1 LIDQLIDRI
10 IEKGAPIVAGLD
22 PRLEYLPQSLLD
34 KHFER
39 GINLEAAAQA
49 ILDFNIEIL
58 NNIHDLIPAVKLQIA
73 YYEMYGVYGLETFM
87 ETANYAKSKGLIVI
101 ADVKRNDI
109 GSTAEAYS
117 NAYIGYTL
125 LQQQQAQAF
134 PVDMIT
140 VNPYLGTDG
149 IKPFVDNCKRNNKGI
164 FVLVKTSNPSS
175 KEIQDLVTADG
186 LKVYEKVAQKVNEW
200 GQDLIGNYGYS
211 SVGAVIGATFP
222 HELSQLRKLMPK
234 VYFLVPGYGAQ
245 GAKAED
251 IMGGFDDRGLGSIIN
266 ASRSIMCAYR
276 NKPWNTQFRPH
287 EFGLAS
293 RAEVLNMKEEIHKAL
308 MNKKCNSY
316 KIN

>member
-1 LIDQLIDRI
+1 MIDQLIDRI

>member
-10 IEKGAPIVAGLD
+10 IEKGTPIVAGLD

-276 NKPWNTQFRPH
+276 NKPWNTQFRPQ

>member
-1 LIDQLIDRI
+1 MIDQLIDRI
-10 IEKGAPIVAGLD
+10 IEKGTPIVAGLD

-276 NKPWNTQFRPH
+276 NKPWNTQFRPQ

>member
-1 LIDQLIDRI
+1 MIDKLIDKI
-10 IEKGAPIVAGLD
+10 IEKESPIVAGLD
-22 PRLEYLPQSLLD
+22 PKLEYLPQSLLD
-34 KHFER
+34 KHFKST
-39 GINLEAAAQA
+39 INLETAAQA

-73 YYEMYGVYGLETFM
+73 YYEMYGLPGLKTFI

-101 ADVKRNDI
+101 GDVKRNDI

-117 NAYIGYTL
+117 NAYIGYTP
-125 LQQQQAQAF
+125 LQQQCVQAF

-200 GQDLIGNYGYS
+200 GEDLIGNHGYS
-211 SVGAVIGATFP
+211 SIGAVIGATFP

-245 GAKAED
+245 GGRAED

-276 NKPWNTQFRPH
+276 NKTWSSKFSPR
-287 EFGLAS
+287 EFALAS
-293 RAEVLNMKEEIHKAL
+293 RAEVLHMKEEIHKAL
-308 MNKKCNSY
+308 MSKKSDSH